1 MVTQKAGTV
10 LINKEKGQIA
20 LVYRKKLGDLSFPK
34 GHLEEGET
42 LEECAIRETI
52 EETGRNCHLVSNDS
66 IGIIRY
72 ITKDNEEVETYMF
85 VAIDDG
91 KYLGESIDPEICVWV
106 DYENVYNALSYDN
119 LKDFYKN
126 VYSKI
131 EEYL

>member
-52 EETGRNCHLVSNDS
+52 EETGRNCHLVSNDT
-66 IGIIRY
+66 IGIINNRMFI
-72 ITKDNEEVETYMF
+72 ITNILV
-85 VAIDDG
+85 IN
-91 KYLGESIDPEICVWV
+91 INI
-106 DYENVYNALSYDN
+106 
-119 LKDFYKN
+119 
-126 VYSKI
+126 I
-131 EEYL
+131 II